1 MDLNPGKSMIA
12 FSGYKDVNSNTVS
25 FGIAP
30 RINACG
36 RMGYEEEALKLF
48 LTENLVEADSITNKL
63 NEYNKERQAIEKRI
77 FEGQA
82 YNQLVKDVA
91 ADVLGNIS
99 ATVDVSE
106 ILGQI
111 DELDK
116 AIKKLGK

>member
-1 MDLNPGKSMIA
+1 MKKYESSIFIQALSILEKTGQSTMKNYLLQKRA
-12 FSGYKDVNSNTVS
+12 F
-25 FGIAP
+25 
-30 RINACG
+30 
-36 RMGYEEEALKLF
+36 
-48 LTENLVEADSITNKL
+48 
-63 NEYNKERQAIEKRI
+63 EKRI